1 MSIRRAVEAH
11 IKRVI
16 DPYVP
21 NPTNGWTHVVVE
33 SLRLEDRPMPGVVVM
48 AGAASPAFGNL
59 VDSFGNYNIPVTVV
73 VMSSIDDT
81 TVDKHSELSHQVSR
95 LLQSPTHRRVSKIQG
110 LIFYDIVAG
119 SIGQENQGRRM
130 VTVMN
135 FDAIVNYMP
144 ETPIA

>member
-1 MSIRRAVEAH
+1 
-11 IKRVI
+11 
-16 DPYVP
+16 
-21 NPTNGWTHVVVE
+21 
-33 SLRLEDRPMPGVVVM
+33 MPGVVVM